1 MNFKTCEIFHGF
13 KYYISSLNKDVAI
26 DSRLS
31 LVTAS

>member
-1 MNFKTCEIFHGF
+1 MDLSGF

-31 LVTAS
+31 LMTAS